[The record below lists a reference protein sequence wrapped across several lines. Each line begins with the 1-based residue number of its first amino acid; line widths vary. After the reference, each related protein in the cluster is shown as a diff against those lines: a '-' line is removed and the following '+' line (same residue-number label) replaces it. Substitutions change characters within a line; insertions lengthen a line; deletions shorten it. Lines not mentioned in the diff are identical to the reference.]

1 MDRLSEIRA
10 RCEAARP
17 VVFVDV
23 PIRAETRVFL
33 EHAKSDMTYLLAEVE
48 RLNQQLNSAKIGW
61 DTYKRYSAELADRA
75 EKAEA
80 ENRWIPVSEKPPGNG
95 YALAY
100 CSSGNRTS
108 TFFWNGKSKD
118 LEELGYVVTHWRP
131 LPEPPK
137 GE

>member
-23 PIRAETRVFL
+23 PIRAESRVFL

-48 RLNQQLNSAKIGW
+48 RLTA
-61 DTYKRYSAELADRA
+61 RA

-80 ENRWIPVSEKPPGNG
+80 ERDAAYEKGFENG
-95 YALAY
+95 Q
-100 CSSGNRTS
+100 N
-108 TFFWNGKSKD
+108 NM
-118 LEELGYVVTHWRP
+118 LEAGYV
-131 LPEPPK
+131 PK